1 MGSPTFLKTVH
12 RQLFYTAFI
21 HLIQKRKK
29 YMQVYENIR
38 KVYYFCTG
46 VYTCTC
52 SKEMFSDVH
61 KLYRF
66 ISVMIYNNDP
76 RREKIC

>member
-12 RQLFYTAFI
+12 QQIVYIAFI

-29 YMQVYENIR
+29 YMRVYENIR
-38 KVYYFCTG
+38 KVYYFCTR
-46 VYTCTC
+46 VYTC
-52 SKEMFSDVH
+52 SQEKFSDVH

-66 ISVMIYNNDP
+66 ISVMIYNNNDP